1 MNQLIDRQLSDTEF
15 EELEQFLSEYP
26 QARQVYFDY
35 LDINS
40 GICENNVERLQELDR
55 IVTTDPALNF
65 PTSQQTAES
74 QKGNRSPL
82 FGYFSVAAASVVLM
96 ISAHWFLTG
105 NVIGVKPPEPV
116 PRVAEEQ
123 VPEINI
129 PYVATLSRSFDC
141 KWGEQNPPR
150 FSGQRLLSRELFL
163 EQGVAEFRF
172 DSGVRLI
179 LEGPTRI
186 TIDSAN
192 CATVAS
198 GSVVL
203 HGYESSPEF
212 ELITPQARF
221 FDIGTEYGTKIK
233 EDGSTEL
240 HVFQGAVRVQP
251 EIELVEVS
259 APLIVE
265 EGKARHIDQK
275 VNEEITLNSKDF
287 KREVPGKPKNLNV
300 VREELIAYDSF
311 HPLEISDPEEFS
323 EWRQAGIGW
332 ANPWRNRVNKTE
344 PAPGK
349 SFPRETLLPGL
360 LSPNQLGCV
369 QLEKGNIAWRTLEKP
384 IRLDTDAIYYI
395 SFFIQKSVSLKS
407 SIHQY
412 GNLALINE
420 DEIKKKKNKK
430 KK

>member
-1 MNQLIDRQLSDTEF
+1 
-15 EELEQFLSEYP
+15 
-26 QARQVYFDY
+26 
-35 LDINS
+35 
-40 GICENNVERLQELDR
+40 
-55 IVTTDPALNF
+55 
-65 PTSQQTAES
+65 
-74 QKGNRSPL
+74 
-82 FGYFSVAAASVVLM
+82 
-96 ISAHWFLTG
+96 
-105 NVIGVKPPEPV
+105 
-116 PRVAEEQ
+116 
-123 VPEINI
+123 
-129 PYVATLSRSFDC
+129 
-141 KWGEQNPPR
+141 
-150 FSGQRLLSRELFL
+150 
-163 EQGVAEFRF
+163 
-172 DSGVRLI
+172 
-179 LEGPTRI
+179 
-186 TIDSAN
+186 
-192 CATVAS
+192 
-198 GSVVL
+198 
-203 HGYESSPEF
+203 
-212 ELITPQARF
+212 RF

-412 GNLALINE
+412 GNLALMSE
-420 DEIKKKKNKK
+420 DELECGKNILFGMNSESYPSLRLIDQRNEVAPPLQHDRPYFFVGKIVASENSPDQVFLRAFSEDESIPEQEPLVWTCQTEPFHDSTSYNLVRIHAGK
-430 KK
+430 SSKFRFDELRIGSSWESVVDFHDPDDMREEE